1 MTDDGKTPL
10 TIAETNQDKAM
21 EAFLRGWG
29 AKKIDVFSIAEDQIL
44 EEEGLETEKETER

>member
-10 TIAETNQDKAM
+10 TIAQMNQDTAM

-29 AKKIDVFSIAEDQIL
+29 AKKIDVFSIAEDQIK
-44 EEEGLETEKETER
+44 EEEEQEAER